1 MLEIMLAVS
10 FAAAILY
17 LKGRNQRFFYYGR
30 NPLKG
35 HKSFVGFSTTGG
47 K

>member
-1 MLEIMLAVS
+1 MELIIV
-10 FAAAILY
+10 AATMIGVLY
-17 LKGRNQRFFYYGR
+17 LKAHCQRFFYYGR

-35 HKSFVGFSTTGG
+35 HKSFIGFSTTGG

>member
-1 MLEIMLAVS
+1 MELLIAIPIMVGV
-10 FAAAILY
+10 LY
-17 LKGRNQRFFYYGR
+17 LKARCQRFFYYGR

-35 HKSFVGFSTTGG
+35 HKPFIGFSTTGG